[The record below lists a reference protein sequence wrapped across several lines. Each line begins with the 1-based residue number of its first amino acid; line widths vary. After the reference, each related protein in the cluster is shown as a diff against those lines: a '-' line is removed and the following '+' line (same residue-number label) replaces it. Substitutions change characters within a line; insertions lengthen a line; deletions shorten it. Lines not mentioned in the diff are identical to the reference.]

1 MHLPSI
7 VSDRIAH
14 VADTYADVLELA
26 STHPEFAVSNQLTL
40 QLYAIDS
47 WSRAN
52 VVESGCVGAVGPAA
66 GLKLDGDVH
75 GGTSSS
81 TSASIAPSSISSAP
95 AASTAAPEASSS
107 AAAAPAATTTPAPEA
122 AQQEGA
128 SQSDCHLHADGT
140 VHCGAH

>member
-52 VVESGCVGAVGPAA
+52 VVEGGCVGAIGPAA
-66 GLKLDGDVH
+66 GLTLDGDAH
-75 GGTSSS
+75 GGSSSS
-81 TSASIAPSSISSAP
+81 TSASVAPSS
-95 AASTAAPEASSS
+95 SSS
-107 AAAAPAATTTPAPEA
+107 AAAASSTSSSAAAAAQTSAPAPEA
-122 AQQEGA
+122 AQQGA